1 MIQRMYKAGA
11 RTRDFSSKAR
21 EAKEERTAGDKQSK
35 METVL
40 SRKDSK
46 IQQLIQ
52 NIKSLKDKNSS
63 LESEQRESR
72 AVIEE
77 MRQLVDLFQTKLDE
91 TKRSVLDASLRKH
104 DEQLLINR
112 LQGELETAQRD
123 ADQFRKEAAVL
134 TRALAVSSMESQTD
148 GLALMNEAQQLLNSE
163 ELNSELVR
171 LKEIETKYKSVEVR
185 LAEDDQLRS
194 QLSQQRIDND
204 FLRHKLEAAE
214 SLHVSL
220 VDDRERWQLRCDEL
234 EATLSKLETEVRQ
247 ELDQRDE
254 CMQTLSI
261 AKSQYEQDILSLE
274 VSEKRLKQR
283 VNELEGILLQRD
295 AIEQSMNSETAAL
308 RNSVSELDTEV
319 RSLAM
324 SLSAEAEANSNL
336 TNRLER
342 VEADR
347 ERLVKELTV
356 SRRRES
362 DRTKELEEL
371 TGTKTHNDELRKIVF
386 LLQNQIAEKDVK
398 IATLEQSRAQLKET
412 MGYEIV
418 RLSDEVEYMTST
430 SASLTERYM
439 QVAKEKD
446 RMKSLL
452 AHETMARL
460 GPLR

>member
-1 MIQRMYKAGA
+1 MYKAGA

-21 EAKEERTAGDKQSK
+21 QSNEERTADDKQSK
-35 METVL
+35 LETVL
-40 SRKDSK
+40 SRKDAK

-52 NIKSLKDKNSS
+52 NIKSLKEKNSL

-72 AVIEE
+72 TVIEE
-77 MRQLVDLFQTKLDE
+77 MRQLVDLFQSKLDE
-91 TKRSVLDASLRKH
+91 TKRSVLDVSLRKH
-104 DEQLLINR
+104 DEQLLVYQ
-112 LQGELETAQRD
+112 LQAELETAQRD
-123 ADQFRKEAAVL
+123 AEQFRKEAAVL

-148 GLALMNEAQQLLNSE
+148 GLALMNEAQELLDNE
-163 ELNSELVR
+163 ELHAELTR

-185 LAEDDQLRS
+185 LAEDEQLRA
-194 QLSQQRIDND
+194 QLSEQRIEND

-234 EATLSKLETEVRQ
+234 EATLAKLGAEVRQ

-254 CMQTLSI
+254 CMQTLSM

-274 VSEKRLKQR
+274 LSEKRLKQR
-283 VNELEGILLQRD
+283 VSELEGILLQRD
-295 AIEQSMNSETAAL
+295 AMEQSLNSETAAL
-308 RNSVSELDTEV
+308 RSSVSELDTEV
-319 RSLAM
+319 RSLAV
-324 SLSAEAEANSNL
+324 SLAAEAEANSNL
-336 TNRLER
+336 AHRLEK

-347 ERLVKELTV
+347 ERLVKELAV
-356 SRRRES
+356 SRRRENE
-362 DRTKELEEL
+362 RTKELDDL
-371 TGTKTHNDELRKIVF
+371 TATKTQNDELRKMVF

-398 IATLEQSRAQLKET
+398 IANLEQSRAQLKET
-412 MGYEIV
+412 MGSEIE
-418 RLSDEVEYMTST
+418 RLSDEVEYMAST
-430 SASLTERYM
+430 SASLSERYM
-439 QVAKEKD
+439 QVAREKD